1 MTVLIVGADKL
12 GNLPQELEKH
22 GCQEVIHW
30 NCRNPTAR
38 KKEIP
43 KKVDMVVVFHDYIG
57 HEMMNS
63 IKEKAKKQRLPMV
76 FSKRSVSDIRKNLI
90 RIVNS

>member
-12 GNLPQELEKH
+12 GKLPQELEQH

-30 NCRNPTAR
+30 AGRKKTSV

-43 KKVDMVVVFHDYIG
+43 INVDFVVILHDYVS
-57 HEMMNS
+57 HRLMNS
-63 IKEKAKKQRLPMV
+63 IKGQAKRLRLPVV
-76 FSKRSVSDIRKNLI
+76 FSKRSVADIKGKFI
-90 RIVNS
+90 SRI